1 MSRVVVI
8 SGGGTG
14 IGRATAELFARA
26 GDRVVLVG
34 RRADPLKRTAD
45 EITETLARH
54 GAGDDP
60 HGAGAGTSTG
70 SGAGAGAGA
79 EVTTVVADLSE
90 TAGARHVRDVVRE
103 QFGRVDV
110 LVNSAGG
117 NAAFGSPAGDGDP
130 LDETAEH
137 WLGNFR
143 SNVLTAVL
151 LTEALRDLLASPGGR
166 VVLVSS
172 IAAYRGSGSGSYGA
186 SKAALHPYTY
196 DLAAALGPRGITVNA
211 VAPGYVADT
220 EFFRD
225 TLAPERERTL
235 VGQTLNGRAGVP
247 DDVARTV
254 RWLAAPESSH
264 VTAQIVQ
271 VNGGAERGR

>member
-14 IGRATAELFARA
+14 IGRATAELFARG

-45 EITETLARH
+45 EIAEAVRQDP
-54 GAGDDP
+54 GGDGP
-60 HGAGAGTSTG
+60 HAVGTGTG
-70 SGAGAGAGA
+70 VGTGVGTG
-79 EVTTVVADLSE
+79 EVTTIAADVSE
-90 TAGARHVRDVVRE
+90 TAGARHVRDVVAER
-103 QFGRVDV
+103 FGRVDV

-117 NAAFGSPAGDGDP
+117 NAALGSPAGSGDP
-130 LDETAEH
+130 LDRTAEH

-172 IAAYRGSGSGSYGA
+172 IAAYRGSGSGSYAA

-196 DLAAALGPRGITVNA
+196 DLAAALGPRDVTVNA

-220 EFFRD
+220 EFFRG

-247 DDVARTV
+247 GDVARTV
-254 RWLAAPESSH
+254 HWLAAPESGH
-264 VTAQIVQ
+264 VTAQIIQ

>member
-45 EITETLARH
+45 EITEALARD
-54 GAGDDP
+54 GAGDGP
-60 HGAGAGTSTG
+60 H
-70 SGAGAGAGA
+70 GAGAGAGA

-117 NAAFGSPAGDGDP
+117 NAAFGSPVGDGDP

-166 VVLVSS
+166 VVLISS
-172 IAAYRGSGSGSYGA
+172 IAAYRGSGSGSYAA

-220 EFFRD
+220 EFFRG

-254 RWLAAPESSH
+254 RWLAAPESGH